1 MDNKRHRETTF
12 MTSHDKGFLTTHPV
26 AEMYAKEHK
35 EGKLSRREF
44 LVRSTAL
51 GVSAAAAYSLIG
63 ATPATAQRA
72 TPPMGGTLRIQME
85 VRALKDPRTY
95 DWSQMG
101 NITRG
106 ICEYL
111 IEYNNDGSFSGVLL
125 ESWEANEDAS
135 QYTLRVRPGVTWN
148 NGDPFTAEDVAAN
161 FIGWCDSTVEG
172 NSMATRMGA
181 LVDPDTGVAR
191 EGAIEVVDDLTVVIT
206 YPSSDITLV
215 PGIADYPSAIQ
226 HRDLIGTNPLDHGV
240 GTGAY
245 MIDSYEVG
253 VSARLVKNPDHT
265 YWRDSYLDEVVFVD
279 LGQDPAAWFAG
290 AEADEFD
297 MTYETVGQFVDLFA
311 AVGWEQSEV
320 TTANT
325 VVIRPNQNNAPYDD
339 VRVRRAIALAV
350 DPQVCVDLGINGQGT
365 TAENHHVCPLHP
377 EYAELPPI
385 VHDPEGAYALLEE
398 AGQTDHVFVISS
410 IDDDYRRNTT
420 DAVAAQLR
428 DAGFTVE
435 REVIPGSTF
444 WNDWTN
450 YPFSSTNWNHRE
462 LGVQIL
468 NLAYRSGVPWN
479 ESGFANAEFDA
490 LLDEANGI
498 QDADARRE
506 VMARLQTIMQ
516 EEGVTL
522 QPYWRSLFRHYKPS
536 VVNAEMHPKYE
547 INIHY
552 MGIEA

>member
-1 MDNKRHRETTF
+1 
-12 MTSHDKGFLTTHPV
+12 MTATNSKGLASHPA
-26 AEMYAKEHK
+26 AEMYAQEFKA
-35 EGKLSRREF
+35 GKLSRREF

-51 GVSAAAAYSLIG
+51 GVSAVAAYSMIG
-63 ATPATAQRA
+63 MKPAQAMRA

-95 DWSQMG
+95 DWSQIG
-101 NITRG
+101 NVTRG
-106 ICEYL
+106 INEYL
-111 IEYNNDGSFSGVLL
+111 IEYNPDGTFSGVLL

-135 QYTLRVRPGVTWN
+135 QYTLRVRPGITWN
-148 NGDPFTAEDVAAN
+148 NGDAFTAEDVAAN
-161 FIGWCDSTVEG
+161 FIGWCDSSVEG
-172 NSMATRMGA
+172 NSMATRMGG
-181 LVDPDTGVAR
+181 LVDPDTGMAR
-191 EGAIEVVDDLTVVIT
+191 DGAIEVIDDLTVQIN

-215 PGIADYPSAIQ
+215 PGVADYPSAIQ
-226 HRDLIGTNPLDHGV
+226 HRDLIGTNPMDHGV

-245 MIDSYEVG
+245 MITEYEVG
-253 VSARLVKNPDHT
+253 VQARLVKNPDHT
-265 YWRDSYLDEVVFVD
+265 YWRETYLDEVVFID

-297 MTYETVGQFVDLFA
+297 MTYETVGEFVDLFA
-311 AVGWEQSEV
+311 AVGWNQSEV

-385 VHDPEGAYALLEE
+385 TVDKDAAFALLEE
-398 AGQTDHVFVISS
+398 AGQTDHVFNIIS

-428 DAGFTVE
+428 DAGFNVE

-444 WNDWTN
+444 WNDWAS

-468 NLAYRSGVPWN
+468 NLAYRTGVPWN
-479 ESGFANAEFDA
+479 ESGFANEEFDA
-490 LLDEANGI
+490 LLDQANGI

-506 VMARLQTIMQ
+506 VMTQLQTIMQ

-522 QPYWRSLFRHYKPS
+522 QPYWRSLFRHYKDS
-536 VVNAEMHPKYE
+536 VINAEMHPKYE

-552 MGIEA
+552 LGVSA

>member
-1 MDNKRHRETTF
+1 MKDFIEPQATR
-12 MTSHDKGFLTTHPV
+12 GLTTHPV

-35 EGKLSRREF
+35 AGTLDRREF

-51 GVSAAAAYSLIG
+51 GLSATAAYSLIG
-63 ATPATAQRA
+63 VSPAAADGHRA
-72 TPPMGGTLRIQME
+72 VPASGGTLRIQME

-95 DWSQMG
+95 DWSQIA

-106 ICEYL
+106 FLEYL
-111 IEYNNDGSFSGVLL
+111 VQYNPDGSFEGVLL
-125 ESWEANEDAS
+125 DSWEANEDAS
-135 QYTLRVRPGVTWN
+135 VYTLRLREGITWN

-161 FIGWCDSTVEG
+161 FTGWCDSSVEG

-191 EGAIEVVDDLTVVIT
+191 EGAIEVVDDLTVRIN
-206 YPSSDITLV
+206 YPSSDITLI

-226 HRDLIGTNPLDHGV
+226 HRDLIGTNPADHGV

-245 MIDSYEVG
+245 EIVDYEVG
-253 VSARLVKNPDHT
+253 VSARMQRKEGHT
-265 YWRDSYLDEVVFVD
+265 YWRDTYLDEVVFVD

-297 MTYETVGQFVDLFA
+297 MTYETVGEFVDLFA
-311 AVGWEQSEV
+311 AIGWVQSEI

-339 VRVRRAIALAV
+339 VRVRQAIQMAV
-350 DPQVCVDLGINGQGT
+350 DNSICLDLGVNGQGSV
-365 TAENHHVCPLHP
+365 AENHHVCPIHP
-377 EYAELPPI
+377 EYADIGGPAF
-385 VHDPEGAYALLEE
+385 DPEGARALLEE
-398 AGQTDHVFVISS
+398 SGNADFEFELIS
-410 IDDDYRRNTT
+410 IDDDYRKNTT
-420 DAVAAQLR
+420 DAVGAQLR
-428 DAGFTVE
+428 DAGFNVT
-435 REVIPGSTF
+435 RTIIPGSTF
-444 WNDWTN
+444 WNDWAN

-468 NLAYRSGVPWN
+468 NLAYRTGVPWN
-479 ESGFANAEFDA
+479 ESGFANEEFDT
-490 LLDEANGI
+490 LLDQANGI

-506 VMARLQTIMQ
+506 VMAQLQQIMLD
-516 EEGVTL
+516 EGVTI
-522 QPYWRSLFRHYKPS
+522 QPYWRSLFRHYKDNI
-536 VVNAEMHPKYE
+536 VNADMHPKYE

-552 MGIEA
+552 LGLSA

>member
-1 MDNKRHRETTF
+1 MTTQ
-12 MTSHDKGFLTTHPV
+12 TTKHLTTHPV
-26 AEMYAKEHK
+26 AEMYAAEHK
-35 EGKLSRREF
+35 AGKLSRREF

-63 ATPATAQRA
+63 LNPAQAGGHRA

-95 DWSQMG
+95 DWSQIG
-101 NITRG
+101 NMTRG
-106 ICEYL
+106 INEYL
-111 IEYNNDGSFSGVLL
+111 IEYNTDGSFSGVLL

-135 QYTLRVRPGVTWN
+135 QYTLRVRPGVKWN
-148 NGDPFTAEDVAAN
+148 NGDDFTAEDVAAN
-161 FIGWCDSTVEG
+161 FIGWCDSSVEG

-191 EGAIEVVDDLTVVIT
+191 EGAIQVVDDLTVLIT

-226 HRDLIGTNPLDHGV
+226 HRDLIGTNPADHGV

-245 MIDSYEVG
+245 MIAEYEVG
-253 VSARLVKNPDHT
+253 VQARLVKNPDHT
-265 YWRDSYLDEVVFVD
+265 YWRETYLDEVVFVD
-279 LGQDPAAWFAG
+279 LGTDPAAWFAG
-290 AEADEFD
+290 AEAGEFD

-311 AVGWEQSEV
+311 AIGWEQSEV

-385 VHDPEGAYALLEE
+385 TYDPAGAMALLEE
-398 AGQTDHVFVISS
+398 AGQADHVFNLIS

-420 DAVAAQLR
+420 DAVAAQMR
-428 DAGFTVE
+428 DAGMTVE

-444 WNDWTN
+444 WNDWAN

-468 NLAYRSGVPWN
+468 NLAYRTGVPWN

-490 LLDEANGI
+490 LLDQANGI

-506 VMARLQTIMQ
+506 VMAQLQTIMQ

-522 QPYWRSLFRHYKPS
+522 QPYWRSLFRHYSPN
-536 VVNAEMHPKYE
+536 VVNADMHPKYE

-552 MGIEA
+552 MGINA